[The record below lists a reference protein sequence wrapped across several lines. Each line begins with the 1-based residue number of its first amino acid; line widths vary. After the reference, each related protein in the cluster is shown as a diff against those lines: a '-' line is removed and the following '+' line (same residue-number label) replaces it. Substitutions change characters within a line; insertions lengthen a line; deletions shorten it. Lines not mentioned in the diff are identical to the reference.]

1 MNINKKENMKHDLE
15 KGYFHICTDGKSIPW
30 MFQDDEDFIKGINRI
45 GICIMKTAVA
55 VEAFVLMDNHL
66 HFLLW
71 GKMPDCKK
79 FINLYKRLT
88 GIWILK
94 KYGIGNYLHG
104 LPTEIIRLE
113 SEESLLNTIAYID
126 RNPLIAGYRYMPG
139 EYPWGSSRYMFRDTD
154 YGDDKGMVGVRTI
167 SSFTRREQKSI
178 LNSNI
183 IVPSD
188 WKVNEAGMLDPRS
201 FIDISGQEAYFRSP
215 MRYSFFLAKKLE
227 GTVELE
233 FKESQKTFIPDK
245 ELRLIVNQLVKNHYG
260 VYGIRELGVNERL
273 YIARKLRYNYASTL
287 KQISRMVLLD
297 KAALEGFI

>member
-1 MNINKKENMKHDLE
+1 MKGSFE
-15 KGYFHICTDGKSIPW
+15 KGYFHICTDGNSIPW
-30 MFQDDEDFIKGINRI
+30 IFQDDDDFIKGINRI
-45 GICIMKTAVA
+45 GVCIVKTNVK
-55 VEAFVLMDNHL
+55 VRTFVLMDNHL

-126 RNPLIAGYRYMPG
+126 RNPPIAGYRYMPG
-139 EYPWGSSRYMFRDTD
+139 EYPWGSSRYIFRDRNSRE
-154 YGDDKGMVGVRTI
+154 DKAFRFDRPI

-178 LNSNI
+178 LNSNV

-188 WKVNEAGMLDPRS
+188 WKVNEEGMLDPRS
-201 FIDISGQEAYFRSP
+201 FTDISALENHFKSP
-215 MRYSFFLAKKLE
+215 MRYSYFLAKKLE
-227 GTVELE
+227 GTVEQE
-233 FKESQKTFIPDK
+233 FKGSQKTFIPDK
-245 ELRLIVNQLVKNHYG
+245 ELRLIVNQFVKDHYG
-260 VYGIRELGVNERL
+260 VNGIRELGVNERL

-297 KAALEGFI
+297 KSALEGFI